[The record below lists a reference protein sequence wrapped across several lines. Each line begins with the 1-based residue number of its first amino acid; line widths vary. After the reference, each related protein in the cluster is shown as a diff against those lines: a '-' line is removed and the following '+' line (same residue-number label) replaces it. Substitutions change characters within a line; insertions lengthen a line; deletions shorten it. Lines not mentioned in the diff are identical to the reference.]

1 MAVLKERN
9 IQFFLFLFILCLST
23 ISSFVTPNIFLI
35 SKETMYMHV
44 SKQSMKKMLYFSNSY
59 PLQNVYIKDSLNLDS
74 YEERT
79 DKQMITE
86 YIDSLLFRG
95 FLRPE

>member
-1 MAVLKERN
+1 
-9 IQFFLFLFILCLST
+9 
-23 ISSFVTPNIFLI
+23 
-35 SKETMYMHV
+35 MYMHV
-44 SKQSMKKMLYFSNSY
+44 SKQSMKKDALFPKLIS
-59 PLQNVYIKDSLNLDS
+59 PPNVYIKDSLNLDS

>member
-1 MAVLKERN
+1 
-9 IQFFLFLFILCLST
+9 
-23 ISSFVTPNIFLI
+23 
-35 SKETMYMHV
+35 MYMHV
-44 SKQSMKKMLYFSNSY
+44 SKQSMKKMLYFPNSY
-59 PLQNVYIKDSLNLDS
+59 PPKNVYIKDSLNLDS